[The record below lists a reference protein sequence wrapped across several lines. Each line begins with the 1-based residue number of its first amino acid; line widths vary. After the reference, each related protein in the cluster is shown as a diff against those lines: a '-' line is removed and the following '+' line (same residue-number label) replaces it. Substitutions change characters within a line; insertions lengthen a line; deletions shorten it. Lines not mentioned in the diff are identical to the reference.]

1 VLFDGA
7 EFGGYSDGTSDD
19 EQDYLGLPGLLDAD
33 QVAVLLRDRQ
43 ARQIARG
50 RRGRSTPTEPEPE
63 VDVPIYEQVAALRRR
78 LGTLVSAYAGRTG
91 RPHAGVHA
99 ELRRQCGGPPTAQA
113 SLEQLEARIAALA
126 RLGG

>member
-7 EFGGYSDGTSDD
+7 EFGGYADGTSDD

-50 RRGRSTPTEPEPE
+50 RRGRSAPPEPEP
-63 VDVPIYEQVAALRRR
+63 DVPVYEQVAARRRR
-78 LGTLVSAYAGRTG
+78 LGGLVSAYAARTG
-91 RPHAGVHA
+91 RPHAAVHA
-99 ELRRQCGGPPTAQA
+99 ELRRPCGGPPTAQA
-113 SLEQLEARIAALA
+113 SLEQLKARIGALA
-126 RLGG
+126 QLGG